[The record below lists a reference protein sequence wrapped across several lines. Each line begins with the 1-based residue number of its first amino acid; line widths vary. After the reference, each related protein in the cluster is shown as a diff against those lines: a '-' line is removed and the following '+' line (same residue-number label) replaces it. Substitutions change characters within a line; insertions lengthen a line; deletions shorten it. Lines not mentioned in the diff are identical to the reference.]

1 MSERYA
7 SVDRVFL
14 AVVPPVEITERIF
27 ATSCVLKRAYGFTGK
42 LIMPQCLH
50 VSLFFLGGLPDKMVR
65 AACGALADIRV
76 PPFDVVFDRSVSFR
90 SRAGNR
96 PFVLMGRDGPSQ
108 LKSIRQVLGA
118 ALTRNGLRRRANTN
132 FTPHIT
138 LLYDAR
144 DVEEHPVD
152 PVAWTVNE
160 FVLIRSERG
169 HEHLMRWPLR
179 EESRLSTLASSPR
192 PSALQIRPSS

>member
-1 MSERYA
+1 MGRL
-7 SVDRVFL
+7 FL
-14 AVVPPVEITERIF
+14 ATVPDPATADRIF
-27 ATSCVLKRAYGFTGK
+27 RMATVLKGAYDFSGK
-42 LIMPQCLH
+42 LTEPDRLH
-50 VSLFFLGGLPDKMVR
+50 VSLFFLGGLADDVVR
-65 AACGALADIRV
+65 AACAALADIRV

-108 LKSIRQVLGA
+108 LKSFRQMLGA

-179 EESRLSTLASSPR
+179 EESRLSTPASSPR
-192 PSALQIRPSS
+192 LSASQNPPSS

>member
-1 MSERYA
+1 M
-7 SVDRVFL
+7 DRLFL
-14 AVVPPVEITERIF
+14 AIVPDPATADRIF
-27 ATSCVLKRAYGFTGK
+27 RMATVLKGAYDFSGK
-42 LIMPQCLH
+42 LTEPDRLH

-65 AACGALADIRV
+65 AACAALADIRV

-108 LKSIRQVLGA
+108 LKSFRQMLGA

-179 EESRLSTLASSPR
+179 EESRLSTPASSPR
-192 PSALQIRPSS
+192 LSASQNPPSS